1 MNLHTW
7 MGDVE
12 VPQQSFRLVI
22 PEGRQE
28 LVVRDKSGTL
38 RTLSTWLRS
47 MFVQLPSFYSPGKHG
62 PQQNMKC
69 VQEDEA
75 AHTQYQ
81 RPAVTVIC
89 VRKTRE
95 PAIILSSLWSF

>member
-1 MNLHTW
+1 MTQVT
-7 MGDVE
+7 D
-12 VPQQSFRLVI
+12 SAAA
-22 PEGRQE
+22 
-28 LVVRDKSGTL
+28 DGTC
-38 RTLSTWLRS
+38 
-47 MFVQLPSFYSPGKHG
+47 
-62 PQQNMKC
+62 QQNMKC